1 MKSSGIAS
9 VRLVLAL
16 AIVSPS
22 LSASDLEAPVV
33 ADSERGRSDGGR
45 FGNSLAVADVAG
57 DRNVELLVGEPGF
70 GSGLGRVRV
79 YSNAGFFQHLT
90 DIYSNGVSPRSE
102 DRFGESIVAGEF
114 DASPGTDIAIGV
126 PGRDYQDVGA
136 TDMHVDAGWVEV
148 QYSGG
153 NHHILCKS
161 CSLQPG
167 LSGTAHSGDQVGMV
181 LAVGNFNGD
190 AYDDLA
196 IGVPLDGATA
206 PFRDFGSVNIVE
218 GSASGLMYAPIPQ
231 QFQMFQGLAGL
242 PDFAESFDE
251 FGAALAAA
259 DFNKDGYD
267 DLAIGVPGE
276 NGRGAVLMVL
286 GSPNGLIFA
295 NHWHFDSSLVGFAPV
310 AGDRFGA
317 ALATG
322 DINVD
327 GYADLLIGTP
337 GADWTGSDTGAVT
350 LLFGG
355 DFGFNFAAARLLFN
369 PTAQSDSGF
378 GAAIAAG
385 DFDGN
390 GADDVIVG
398 SPDLDDQGH
407 ADVGGIHFFLG
418 QPGSTFMTIGPTLL
432 PYANSSQIPDMPRY
446 GMRLVSGRARH
457 DASVILAGG
466 EGWFLRGVVA
476 WVDHPLV
483 ELLSDGFE

>member
-1 MKSSGIAS
+1 MKSSA
-9 VRLVLAL
+9 VAAARLVLAL
-16 AIVSPS
+16 GLLCLS
-22 LSASDLEAPVV
+22 LSASGLEPPLV
-33 ADSERGRSDGGR
+33 ADIARGSNDGGR
-45 FGNSLAVADVAG
+45 FGSSLAVADVAG
-57 DRNVELLVGEPGF
+57 DHNAELLVGEPGF

-79 YSNAGFFQHLT
+79 YSNAGFFQHLS
-90 DIYSNGVSPRSE
+90 DIFSDGVSPRSE
-102 DRFGESIVAGEF
+102 DRFGESVVAGEF
-114 DASPGTDIAIGV
+114 DEAPGPDIAIGV

-136 TDMHVDAGWVEV
+136 TDFHADAGWIEV

-153 NHHILCKS
+153 NHHIVCKS

-167 LSGTAHSGDQVGMV
+167 LSGVVHSGDQLGRV

-218 GSASGLMYAPIPQ
+218 GSESGLMFATVPQ
-231 QFQMFQGLAGL
+231 EFQMVQGLAGL
-242 PDFAESFDE
+242 PDVAESFDE

-295 NHWHFDSSLVGFAPV
+295 NHWYFDSSLVGFAPV

-317 ALATG
+317 ALASG

-369 PTAQSDSGF
+369 PTAQPDSGF
-378 GAAIAAG
+378 GATIAAG

-390 GADDVIVG
+390 GADDVVVG
-398 SPDLDDQGH
+398 SPHLDDQGH

-418 QPGSTFMTIGPTLL
+418 HPGSTFMTIGPTLL
-432 PYANSSQIPDMPRY
+432 PYARNSQVPDMPRY
-446 GMRLVSGRARH
+446 GLSLASGRARH
-457 DASVILAGG
+457 GASVILAGG
-466 EGWFLRGVVA
+466 GGWFLRGAVA

-483 ELLSDGFE
+483 GLLSDGFE